1 MTAEN
6 IIQLQEAVNAAID
19 ELNEKMI
26 FDETEENEVEEN
38 RAHYRMSSGF
48 WEKLISC

>member
-6 IIQLQEAVNAAID
+6 VIQLQEAVNAAIE
-19 ELNEKMI
+19 ELNEKLI
-26 FDETEENEVEEN
+26 LDEAEDTDVEEN
-38 RAHYRMSSGF
+38 RAHYRISSGF